1 MKKNTKKEKIPE
13 MFTLEGSNFSVPEIQ
28 AGAQT
33 EKVVKCAGTA
43 YSGGAFSQWWSSM
56 PCYVDLAGM
65 RLAEQICLIYN
76 HEYTPECR
84 LGIAEVKNDGKTL
97 AFEGEFDE
105 GNPLAQSIIR
115 AGKKFA
121 WQVSIGAEN
130 SKYERISENT
140 TATVNGQTVNG
151 PALIIKES
159 ILREIS
165 IVAIGADAKTSMEIK
180 ASLMAPEEPENE
192 PEQVQN
198 EETAPEKIE
207 LTEENSVNI
216 QASEAENENV
226 TKAEEVSAENTE
238 PTDNQSDTNTEEEII
253 MNEELNAKLD
263 AITEGITKLSARMDE
278 VEKKNEV
285 QASRPA
291 PEINVN
297 ASEAT
302 DGEVLKCAVEQAM
315 GIKQEDS
322 KAAEVA
328 EKQYK
333 GQMGLRQLYTE
344 CAHKAG
350 FTGYVGNSNMADAV
364 NAIKANFSNISLPGI
379 LSNAINKRIKA
390 GWDYAEDAWRKVAE
404 ITSVSDY
411 KAFSTYT
418 LNAKGEYEEVP
429 NGGTIPSGELAES
442 SYENQVK
449 RYGLMFS
456 IDEMDI
462 VNDDLGAINQRAFA
476 FGRKAALKLN
486 KVLWTKFQN
495 DSDFFKAD
503 NHNIV
508 TSAGELNVEYLGK
521 LVKAFRKQT
530 DANGDI
536 LGYEPAIL
544 LVPSNLEPVALKLF
558 NDAEIR
564 DNTASKNYT
573 TGNPWRNRFVPVA
586 SAYLTSDDDYYLLA
600 DPQIA
605 ATMQVAFLNGQQAP
619 LVESNPTSFDTF
631 GISYR
636 GKFSFGVAFA
646 DPKAGV
652 KGDKA

>member
-1 MKKNTKKEKIPE
+1 MARKKKIEEAEVPSMLTLAEKEYE
-13 MFTLEGSNFSVPEIQ
+13 VPEKQ
-28 AGAQT
+28 DG
-33 EKVVKCAGTA
+33 KPVKCSGTA
-43 YSGGAFSQWWSSM
+43 YSGGSFSQWWSSM

-65 RLAEQICLIYN
+65 KLAEQIPLMYN
-76 HEYTPECR
+76 HIYDPECR
-84 LGIAEVKNDGKTL
+84 LGVVSVENNGKTL
-97 AFEGEFDE
+97 AFDGEFDE
-105 GNPLAQSIIR
+105 GNELAQGIIR

-192 PEQVQN
+192 PEQAQ
-198 EETAPEKIE
+198 EKTDTAPEKIE

-238 PTDNQSDTNTEEEII
+238 PTDNQSDTNTEEEIT

-278 VEKKNEV
+278 AEKKMEV

-508 TSAGELNVEYLGK
+508 TSAGELNVENLGK

-564 DNTASKNYT
+564 DNTASKIYT

-600 DPQIA
+600 DPNIA